1 MALSLV
7 GGLLG
12 VAVAGYDRKHG
23 VLATVEG
30 MKPLQYAALPGCGS
44 KVPQFGATSPYRKL
58 PGSATRGYECRRP
71 DLGMTTWGNVVFSSR
86 SVAAFV
92 DGLGTVG
99 IAVGLSVA
107 VGLVAGA

>member
-12 VAVAGYDRKHG
+12 VAVAGYNRKHG
-23 VLATVEG
+23 ALATVEG

-58 PGSATRGYECRRP
+58 PGSATRGYKCRRP
-71 DLGMTTWGNVVFSSR
+71 DLGNEHMG
-86 SVAAFV
+86 
-92 DGLGTVG
+92 
-99 IAVGLSVA
+99 
-107 VGLVAGA
+107 